1 MPMTHTQMPSR
12 VEAVDTTDAS
22 TSGRS
27 RRLCE
32 TWKARWLREL
42 TLEGIPVSSTPPT
55 ACRNGL
61 PPNHYRS
68 GCIGGTHQRPRWELR
83 LKSTGDLAF
92 PDWWLRC
99 ELRTISIR
107 RTGSVRFV
115 GELLRCMNCA
125 TCYQAHSTS
134 LNMSQHAQC
143 RPGLFGCRI
152 YSAVGNPGND
162 GISPRTDSEDKAWS

>member
-1 MPMTHTQMPSR
+1 MLMPMTHTQMPSR

-134 LNMSQHAQC
+134 LHFFEHVSTCAVPARPFWLQNILC
-143 RPGLFGCRI
+143 RRK
-152 YSAVGNPGND
+152 SW
-162 GISPRTDSEDKAWS
+162 E